1 MHVDAGELANNP
13 ARRELADLRN
23 GRRARELL
31 GDELT
36 VGAGH
41 EAYHRLRVGLLVDHM
56 AVDE

>member
-13 ARRELADLRN
+13 ARRELADLRD

-36 VGAGH
+36 VGAGN
-41 EAYHRLRVGLLVDHM
+41 EAYHRIRVGLLVDHM